1 MFMKILVGFDG
12 SDGSWQALRL
22 ALALAKLGAGS
33 EVWALS
39 VEERLPHM
47 PEIIDEFS
55 EEKERQ
61 NAVFESLHREAV
73 AVAGEEGVELNIR
86 TVAGH
91 AAQAIVRFAEEGSF
105 DLLVI
110 GHSGRSGVWGT
121 FLGSTAEKIVRHA
134 KCSVLVAR

>member
-1 MFMKILVGFDG
+1 MFRKIVVGFDG
-12 SDGSWQALRL
+12 SEGSWKALRL
-22 ALALAKLGAGS
+22 ALALAKLQSGS

-47 PEIIDEFS
+47 PEIIDEFN

-61 NAVFESLHREAV
+61 NAIFESLHREALGV
-73 AVAGEEGVELNIR
+73 AAEERVELKVK

-91 AAQAIVRFAEEGSF
+91 AAQAIVRFVEQGDF

>member
-1 MFMKILVGFDG
+1 VFRKIVVGFDG
-12 SDGSWQALRL
+12 SEGSWKALRL
-22 ALALAKLGAGS
+22 ALALAKLQSGS

-61 NAVFESLHREAV
+61 NAIFESLHREALGV
-73 AVAGEEGVELNIR
+73 AEREGVELKVE

-91 AAQAIVRFAEEGSF
+91 AAQAIVRFAEQGDF

>member
-1 MFMKILVGFDG
+1 VVGLDG
-12 SDGSWQALRL
+12 LEGSWKALRL
-22 ALALAKLGAGS
+22 ALALAKLQPGS
-33 EVWALS
+33 EVWAVS

-61 NAVFESLHREAV
+61 NAIFESLHREALGV
-73 AVAGEEGVELNIR
+73 AEGEGVELKVR

-91 AAQAIVRFAEEGSF
+91 AAQAIVRFAEQGGF

-121 FLGSTAEKIVRHA
+121 FLGSTAEKIVRYA